1 LIQTASKN
9 LNNNESYIHIKYILY
24 TIYIEY
30 RCFQKPELKF
40 MFSTQDGQILNSDNA
55 IDNEDV
61 NQTWAA
67 MQHRAVAPGVL

>member
-1 LIQTASKN
+1 
-9 LNNNESYIHIKYILY
+9 
-24 TIYIEY
+24 
-30 RCFQKPELKF
+30 